1 MHVGEPIRD
10 IDSNEIIAY
19 QANYVATAVVK
30 APGEV
35 SKAVLT
41 EGAREA
47 LAGDRLITEEGERSL
62 AFRPHA
68 PTTAVDG
75 QIIAHRGWCRAD
87 RAIPGGGTESRRE

>member
-1 MHVGEPIRD
+1 MHVGQPIRD

-19 QANYVATAVVK
+19 QATYVATAVVK

-47 LAGDRLITEEGERSL
+47 LEGDRLITVEGERSL
-62 AFRPHA
+62 AFTPHA
-68 PTTAVDG
+68 PTTASRRPDHL
-75 QIIAHRGWCRAD
+75 HRG
-87 RAIPGGGTESRRE
+87 RRRHRSASTR